1 MFLVL
6 VIFLSAVSIS
16 VTAAY
21 FSIIGLATMFPG
33 SKEAIIIMGATLEV
47 GKLVAAVWLHKEWH
61 TAFKFIR
68 NYLLI
73 AVIVLSAITSM
84 GIFGFLSR
92 SHVEHEASIE
102 KEQAMLSQIE
112 VKIQREKDFI
122 NRKSELIKKI
132 ESKESNVNDQGQ
144 DLVKR
149 LEERINAIKE
159 ESELNIKQ
167 QQDLISK
174 NELKLK
180 QLDEQLE
187 SVKSSGLFSNDKN
200 YKKTLSEQKPQRDSI
215 ELSISESESEIKST
229 QSKTLSLLES
239 TRAQIDSASLQKD
252 VIAEINPDISKYNKE
267 IQEAQ
272 DKIASLESQSF
283 EYGQGLRALETE
295 MGPITYIIEAIKD
308 WTGADLDTG
317 KGIRIVIITL
327 IFVFDP
333 LAILLLIA
341 ATMSYAEIKRKKEAG
356 NIPPDVRAIRNKL
369 LDEIEEYMQEGGIA
383 EHFIERAKK

>member
-6 VIFLSAVSIS
+6 FIFLSAVSIS

-61 TAFKFIR
+61 TAFRFIR
-68 NYLLI
+68 NYLLL
-73 AVIVLSAITSM
+73 AVIILSAITSM

-92 SHVEHEASIE
+92 SHVEHKASME

-112 VKIQREKDFI
+112 LKIQRQKDLI
-122 NRKSELIKKI
+122 SSKSELIRKI
-132 ESKESNVNDQGQ
+132 ELKESYINDKDK
-144 DLVKR
+144 DLIKR
-149 LEERINAIKE
+149 LEERIISIKE

-174 NELKLK
+174 NELKLNN
-180 QLDEQLE
+180 LDQQLE
-187 SVKSSGLFSNDKN
+187 SSKSSGLFSNDKN
-200 YKKTLSEQKPQRDSI
+200 YKKTLSEQKTQREIINS
-215 ELSISESESEIKST
+215 SISELELEIKSI
-229 QSKTLSLLES
+229 QSRTVLLLDE
-239 TRAQIDSASLQKD
+239 TRGQIDLANSQK
-252 VIAEINPDISKYNKE
+252 EITISENPDVSKYSKE
-267 IQEAQ
+267 VQDAQ
-272 DKIASLESQSF
+272 DKISELESESF

-295 MGPITYIIEAIKD
+295 MGPITYIVEAIKD
-308 WTGADLDTG
+308 WTGANLDTG

-341 ATMSYAEIKRKKEAG
+341 ATMSYSEIKKKKEAG
-356 NIPPDVRAIRNKL
+356 NIPPDVKAIRNKL
-369 LDEIEEYMQEGGIA
+369 LDEMEEYLQEGGIA

>member
-16 VTAAY
+16 ITAAY

-33 SKEAIIIMGATLEV
+33 SKEAIIIMGATLEI

-102 KEQAMLSQIE
+102 KEQALLSQIE

-122 NRKSELIKKI
+122 NRKSELINKI
-132 ESKESNVNDQGQ
+132 ESKESNINDQGQ

-149 LEERINAIKE
+149 LEERISAIKQ

-187 SVKSSGLFSNDKN
+187 STKGSGLFSNDKN
-200 YKKTLSEQKPQRDSI
+200 YKKTLSEQKTQRESI
-215 ELSISESESEIKST
+215 TLSISESESEIKSI
-229 QSKTLSLLES
+229 QSRTLSLLES
-239 TRAQIDSASLQKD
+239 TRAQIDTASAQKD
-252 VIAEINPDISKYNKE
+252 VVVELNPDISKYNKE
-267 IQEAQ
+267 IQDAQ
-272 DKIASLESQSF
+272 DKIAALESESF

-341 ATMSYAEIKRKKEAG
+341 ATMSYAEIKRKREAG

-369 LDEIEEYMQEGGIA
+369 LEEMEEYMQEGGIA

>member
-16 VTAAY
+16 ITAAY

-33 SKEAIIIMGATLEV
+33 SKEAIIIMGATLEI

-102 KEQAMLSQIE
+102 KEQALLSQIE

-122 NRKSELIKKI
+122 NRKSELINKI

-149 LEERINAIKE
+149 LEERINAIKQ

-187 SVKSSGLFSNDKN
+187 STKGSGLFSNDKN
-200 YKKTLSEQKPQRDSI
+200 YKKTLSEQKTQRESI
-215 ELSISESESEIKST
+215 TLSISESESEIKSI
-229 QSKTLSLLES
+229 QSRTLSLLES
-239 TRAQIDSASLQKD
+239 TRAQIDAASAQKD
-252 VIAEINPDISKYNKE
+252 VVVELNPDISKYNKE
-267 IQEAQ
+267 IQDAQ
-272 DKIASLESQSF
+272 DKIAALESESF

-341 ATMSYAEIKRKKEAG
+341 ATMSYAEIKRKREAG

-369 LDEIEEYMQEGGIA
+369 LEEMEEYMQEGGIA

>member
-92 SHVEHEASIE
+92 SHVEHEASME

-180 QLDEQLE
+180 QLDERLE

-252 VIAEINPDISKYNKE
+252 VIVEINPDISKHNKE
-267 IQEAQ
+267 MQEAQ

>member
-16 VTAAY
+16 ITAAY

-33 SKEAIIIMGATLEV
+33 SKEAIIIMGATLEI

-122 NRKSELIKKI
+122 NRKSELINKI
-132 ESKESNVNDQGQ
+132 ESKESNVNNQGQ

-187 SVKSSGLFSNDKN
+187 SAKGSGLFSNDKN
-200 YKKTLSEQKPQRDSI
+200 YKKTLAEQKTQREFITS
-215 ELSISESESEIKST
+215 SISESESEIKSI
-229 QSKTLSLLES
+229 QSRTLSLLES
-239 TRAQIDSASLQKD
+239 TRAQIDSASAQKD
-252 VIAEINPDISKYNKE
+252 IAVELNPDISKYNKE
-267 IQEAQ
+267 IQDAQ
-272 DKIASLESQSF
+272 DNIATLESESF
-283 EYGQGLRALETE
+283 QYGQGLRALETE

-341 ATMSYAEIKRKKEAG
+341 ATMSYSEIKRKKEAG

-369 LDEIEEYMQEGGIA
+369 LEEMEEYMQEGGIA

>member
-16 VTAAY
+16 ITAAY

-33 SKEAIIIMGATLEV
+33 SKEAIIIMGATLEI

-102 KEQAMLSQIE
+102 KEQALLSQIE

-122 NRKSELIKKI
+122 NRKSELINKI

-149 LEERINAIKE
+149 LEERISAIKQ

-187 SVKSSGLFSNDKN
+187 STKGSGLFSNDKN
-200 YKKTLSEQKPQRDSI
+200 YKKTLSEQKTQRESI
-215 ELSISESESEIKST
+215 TLSISESESEIKSI
-229 QSKTLSLLES
+229 QSRTLSLLES
-239 TRAQIDSASLQKD
+239 TRAQIDAASAQKD
-252 VIAEINPDISKYNKE
+252 VVVELNPDISKYNKE
-267 IQEAQ
+267 IQDAQ
-272 DKIASLESQSF
+272 DKIAALESESF

-341 ATMSYAEIKRKKEAG
+341 ATMSYAEIKRKREAG

-369 LDEIEEYMQEGGIA
+369 LEEMEEYMQEGGIA

>member
-6 VIFLSAVSIS
+6 FIFLSAVSIS
-16 VTAAY
+16 ITAAY

-33 SKEAIIIMGATLEV
+33 SKEAIIIMGATLEI

-132 ESKESNVNDQGQ
+132 EFKESNVNDQGQ
-144 DLVKR
+144 DIVKR

-187 SVKSSGLFSNDKN
+187 SAKGSGLFSNDKN
-200 YKKTLSEQKPQRDSI
+200 YKKTLSEQKTQRESATS
-215 ELSISESESEIKST
+215 SISESESEIKSI
-229 QSKTLSLLES
+229 QSRTLSLLES
-239 TRAQIDSASLQKD
+239 TRTQIDSASAQKD
-252 VIAEINPDISKYNKE
+252 IAVELNPDISKYNKE
-267 IQEAQ
+267 IQDAQ
-272 DKIASLESQSF
+272 DKIAALESESF

-369 LDEIEEYMQEGGIA
+369 LEEMEEYLQEGGIA